1 MKSGHAGRQVSFYL
15 NWISGGARTCPEIPL
30 SVAGARSQSPNRN
43 KHFSISQR
51 ALERG
56 ASYETYQSTVSMQ
69 KAAKKSETRRILI
82 SNESGLHAR
91 PVSELVRCAMRF
103 KSEITIEAN
112 GKRCSAI
119 SIMDIMTAD
128 IRKGTEIAVRAEG
141 VDADKALEAI
151 EKCLKLLVDKGF

>member
-1 MKSGHAGRQVSFYL
+1 MSKKNV
-15 NWISGGARTCPEIPL
+15 P
-30 SVAGARSQSPNRN
+30 
-43 KHFSISQR
+43 
-51 ALERG
+51 
-56 ASYETYQSTVSMQ
+56 STVSMQ
-69 KAAKKSETRRILI
+69 NAAKKSETRRILI

-128 IRKGTEIAVRAEG
+128 IRKGTEIAIRAEG

-151 EKCLKLLVDKGF
+151 ERCLKQLVDKGF